1 VANKPPKAFDVWF
14 VVANTVYKGVPY
26 HVVADWVQE
35 GRLAPTD
42 MVRPAATNMAWATVA
57 EHEYLAD
64 FLPRP
69 TAVKAVTASAPADG
83 AVATALPAEPPAEL
97 PDPESLTLRHNAGEE
112 DDEVDMIP
120 LIDISMVLLVFFIML
135 QAASALPSI
144 DVPEMRYGGQ
154 LTNDPTAITI
164 SIEKQDEETVYYSVR
179 IGPVA
184 PTPSHDRLG
193 TPAKAIEALRELL
206 AGVQRPPEV
215 RIACRKDLPY
225 QRVVELQED
234 LEELQKKGLINNF
247 VATVVEAPE
256 K

>member
-1 VANKPPKAFDVWF
+1 M
-14 VVANTVYKGVPY
+14 VANTVYKGVPY

-35 GRLAPTD
+35 GRLAATD

-57 EHEYLAD
+57 EHEYLSD
-64 FLPRP
+64 FLPRR
-69 TAVKAVTASAPADG
+69 TAAKAIPAAAPATGD
-83 AVATALPAEPPAEL
+83 VASTPPTESPAEL
-97 PDPESLTLRHNAGEE
+97 PEPESLAFRHNAGEE

-144 DVPEMRYGGQ
+144 DVPEMKYGGQ

-193 TPAKAIEALRELL
+193 R
-206 AGVQRPPEV
+206 RPRPSK
-215 RIACRKDLPY
+215 R
-225 QRVVELQED
+225 
-234 LEELQKKGLINNF
+234 
-247 VATVVEAPE
+247 
-256 K
+256 